1 MKLTTKAKEALEIC
15 KDILVKDY
23 LMSNGHPLIASRFSL
38 RRLGDLSVKE
48 SELIIDLKHI
58 QNDIDRNKF
67 AYDVCSMGNARA
79 YVHLKNQG
87 IDDPSIKESEM
98 NSFDRLEAG
107 LYKAHS
113 MHYVNAVQKFKKLIE
128 KHYA

>member
-15 KDILVKDY
+15 KDVLVEDY
-23 LMSNGHPLIASRFSL
+23 LANNGHPLIANRFSL
-38 RRLGDLSVKE
+38 RRLRDLSVEE
-48 SELIIDLKHI
+48 SELIIELRLI
-58 QNDIDRNKF
+58 QNEVDQNKF
-67 AYDVCSMGNARA
+67 AYEACSNGNARA

-107 LYKAHS
+107 LYKLHS
-113 MHYVNAVQKFKKLIE
+113 GYYTAAVGKFKKLIE
-128 KHYA
+128 GYYA